1 MVATTTVLKDAKI
14 ALRGVDLSGLSN
26 QVALNLG
33 VNTENANAFGDTF
46 EIFTPTLLTVGGS
59 ISGFYAPDTVD
70 AEFFSQLGTTG
81 VLAAI
86 ASAST
91 LGSRAYIF
99 KGTFTA
105 DENSASHGEI
115 LKYSMDFSGAEGP
128 IGGTLMEASTFSSI
142 GAGTGRQ
149 LGTVSASQTLYAQL
163 HVTAVTGGTPSLTAK
178 IESDAASNFGLPTD
192 RITFD
197 VVSAAGAQRKSVA
210 GAITD
215 DWFRFNVTAISGT
228 FDVILVL
235 AIQ

>member
-14 ALRGVDLSGLSN
+14 ALRGADLSGISN

-33 VNTENANAFGDTF
+33 VNTENSNAFGSDF
-46 EIFTPTLLTVGGS
+46 EIFSPTLLTVGGS
-59 ISGFYAPDTVD
+59 ISGFYGPDTGD
-70 AEFFSQLGTTG
+70 AEFFSQLGLSG

-86 ASAST
+86 AQAST

-99 KGTFTA
+99 KGTFSSN
-105 DENSASHGEI
+105 ENSASHGEI

-128 IGGTLMEASTFSSI
+128 IGGTLMEASTFSSV

-149 LGTVSASQTLYAQL
+149 LGAVGAAQTLHAQL
-163 HVTAVTGGTPSLTAK
+163 HVTSVTGGTPSLSAK
-178 IESDAASNFGLPTD
+178 IESDAAANFATPTD
-192 RITFD
+192 RIIFD
-197 VVSAAGAQRKSVA
+197 VTTVAGAQRKSVV

-215 DWFRFNVTAISGT
+215 DWFRLNITAITGT
-228 FDVILVL
+228 FDLVLVL